1 MLASR
6 CSANYALSAFPPYIL
21 GISRHRCYA
30 TGVNLDPD
38 EDYTWWPSQP
48 LPTPYQIFRCNQQSP
63 YSKGRYYHLV
73 KLYHPDHARHQQ
85 LQISEA
91 VRVERFRLIVSA
103 NAILSDPAKRASYD
117 RFGLGWNLVTTPAHN
132 CPNPRWRTER
142 EGHGTPARFDENYGK
157 GGPYDPSRNATWE
170 DWEKYYQRKSAAA
183 AAAAARGETSSDES
197 QYQTPIHTSNRAFI
211 TIVVFLASL
220 GGLANLSRAN
230 LNGQK
235 FLDEADG
242 RSAQLRTDMRKRREE
257 AVAMGS
263 KDERIRA
270 FLKSRNPIRHGL
282 LDPQAEKVKGILPPG
297 EVCVSDDIQQRSLDP
312 YHQDS

>member
-6 CSANYALSAFPPYIL
+6 RSANCALSAFPPYIL

-30 TGVNLDPD
+30 TGVNLGPD

-48 LPTPYQIFRCNQQSP
+48 LPTPYQIFCCNQQTP

-103 NAILSDPAKRASYD
+103 NAILSDPAKRAAYD
-117 RFGLGWNLVTTPAHN
+117 RFGLGWNLAATPHN
-132 CPNPRWRTER
+132 RPNTRWWTER
-142 EGHGTPARFDENYGK
+142 EGHGAPVGFDENYGK

-170 DWEKYYQRKSAAA
+170 DWEKYHQRKSA

-197 QYQTPIHTSNRAFI
+197 QYQTSIHTSNRAFI
-211 TIVVFLASL
+211 TIVAFLVSL

-235 FLDEADG
+235 FLDEADS
-242 RSAQLRTDMRKRREE
+242 RSAQLRADMRKRREE
-257 AVAMGS
+257 VVAMGS

-270 FLKSRNPIRHGL
+270 FLKSRDPIGYGL
-282 LDPQAEKVKGILPPG
+282 LDSQAEKVKEILPPG
-297 EVCVSDDIQQRSLDP
+297 EVCVNDDIQKRSLDP
-312 YHQDS
+312 YHQDD

>member
-6 CSANYALSAFPPYIL
+6 RPANCALLAFPPYIL
-21 GISRHRCYA
+21 GLSRHRCYA
-30 TGVNLDPD
+30 TGVKLDPD

-48 LPTPYQIFRCNQQSP
+48 LPTPYQIFRCSQQAP

-103 NAILSDPAKRASYD
+103 NTILSDPAKRAAYD
-117 RFGLGWNLVTTPAHN
+117 RFGLGWNIATTPAHN
-132 CPNPRWRTER
+132 CPNPRWTER
-142 EGHGTPARFDENYGK
+142 GRHGAPAGFDENYGK

-183 AAAAARGETSSDES
+183 AAARGETSDES
-197 QYQTPIHTSNRAFI
+197 QYQAPIHTSNRAFI
-211 TIVVFLASL
+211 TIVAFLASL

-235 FLDEADG
+235 FLDEADS

-257 AVAMGS
+257 AVTMGS
-263 KDERIRA
+263 KDKRIQA
-270 FLKSRNPIRHGL
+270 FLKSRDPIGYRL
-282 LDPQAEKVKGILPPG
+282 LDPQAEKVKEILPPG
-297 EVCVSDDIQQRSLDP
+297 GSVRQ
-312 YHQDS
+312 